1 MTHPSIDLTNVALS
15 LSETRLKTFQDYY
28 GHPYCI
34 NSAMSLYGWNGQIS
48 SAFMLPLH
56 ICEVIVRNAVHQVL
70 TKTYGEN
77 WPWSQAFERS
87 LPANGRYSP
96 RRDLISARQRQT
108 TTGKVIPELKFVFW
122 QKMFTSRHKTRLWD
136 TEILNTFPNG
146 TAQLTTDQLLLNI
159 YNSLES
165 IRLIR
170 NRIAHHEHLINR
182 NLHDDYSKIVQLISY
197 RCTDSVNWLKSI
209 EQLSPLLSN
218 KPSRQAI
225 MRPLIT
231 GCHYQ
236 PVHRQF
242 N

>member
-1 MTHPSIDLTNVALS
+1 MPQPSIDLTNVAEA

-28 GHPYCI
+28 GQPYCI

-70 TKTYGEN
+70 TKVYGER

-122 QKMFTSRHKTRLWD
+122 QKMFTSRHKQRLWD
-136 TEILNTFPNG
+136 NEILNIFPNG
-146 TAQLTTDQLLLNI
+146 TGQLTPDQLLSEI

-182 NLHDDYSKIVQLISY
+182 NLSNDYSKIVRLISY
-197 RCTDSVNWLKSI
+197 RCADSIIWLHSI
-209 EQLSPLLSN
+209 EQLSPLLAT
-218 KPSRQAI
+218 KPTRKTI
-225 MRPLIT
+225 MRPLLV

-236 PVHRQF
+236 PVLR